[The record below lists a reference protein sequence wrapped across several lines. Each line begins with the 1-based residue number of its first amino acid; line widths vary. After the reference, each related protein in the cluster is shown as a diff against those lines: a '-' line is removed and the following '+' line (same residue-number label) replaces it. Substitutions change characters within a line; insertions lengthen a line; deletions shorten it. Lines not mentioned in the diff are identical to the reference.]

1 MVSEE
6 SFMFGFK
13 FVDFLLD
20 TVVFLLVGSELL
32 NLTLEAADEAI
43 FLVRPSSIVFHSA
56 SERALTSLTV
66 QPDAHY
72 SNFENTPNIITF
84 RSRWSI

>member
-1 MVSEE
+1 MVSKE
-6 SFMFGFK
+6 SFVFGFE
-13 FVDFLLD
+13 FVELLLD

-32 NLTLEAADEAI
+32 NLGLETADDAI
-43 FLVRPSSIVFHSA
+43 LLVRPSSIVLHSA
-56 SERALTSLTV
+56 PQRALTRLAV

-84 RSRWSI
+84 RSRRSI